1 MTLEQLV
8 KIRKSGRKPDCVFLL
23 FGDIA
28 PSGAMDIR
36 VNLKTFR
43 RQEWRALVGCE
54 VVVMADDYSNELVAL
69 MELLQGYVSVMTV
82 YVLSWMPHEFGFVW
96 EKGNEMRAF

>member
-8 KIRKSGRKPDCVFLL
+8 KIRKSGRKPECVFLL
-23 FGDIA
+23 FGDMV

-36 VNLKTFR
+36 IDPKSFR

-54 VVVMADDYSNELVAL
+54 VVVMADDYSKELVAL
-69 MELLQGYVSVMTV
+69 MDLLQGYVSAMTV
-82 YVLSWMPHEFGFVW
+82 YVLSWLPHEFGFVW
-96 EKGNEMRAF
+96 EKDKEMRAF